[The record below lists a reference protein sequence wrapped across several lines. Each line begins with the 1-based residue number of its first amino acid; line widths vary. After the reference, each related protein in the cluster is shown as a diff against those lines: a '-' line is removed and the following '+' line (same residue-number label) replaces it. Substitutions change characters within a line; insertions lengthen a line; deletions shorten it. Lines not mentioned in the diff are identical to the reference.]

1 MPGEVKV
8 QMTIDITEMV
18 VGVCVAGIKAQ
29 NPGMTGEQPMQKL
42 RERIEWS
49 RRWQKRSGEVLV

>member
-1 MPGEVKV
+1 
-8 QMTIDITEMV
+8 MTIDITEMV

>member
-8 QMTIDITEMV
+8 QMTIDIIEMV

-29 NPGMTGEQPMQKL
+29 NPGITGEELMQKF
-42 RERIEWS
+42 RERIKCS
-49 RRWQKRSGEVLV
+49 MRWQKRSWEVLV